1 MRMRSAELHE
11 CDDVSLLGRARAGD
25 LDAFGELI
33 CRHERAALRLA
44 TVVAGASE
52 AGDIVQEAFVNIQ
65 RQLGSYRGTGSV
77 RSWMLRVV
85 ANEAK
90 NHLRSQ
96 FRRRRRDDRH
106 ARRSPQTTSGV
117 DDAVIERL
125 EHEQLAFALAALS
138 ERDRAV
144 LGCRYV
150 TGLTEAET
158 AEVLGTAVGTVKSRT
173 SRALDRLEEQLG
185 RLDGTGDTR

>member
-1 MRMRSAELHE
+1 MRSAELHE

-33 CRHERAALRLA
+33 HRHERPALRLA
-44 TVVAGASE
+44 AVVAGESE
-52 AGDIVQEAFVNIQ
+52 ADDIVQEAFVKIQ
-65 RQLGSYRGTGSV
+65 RQLGSYRGNGTV
-77 RSWMLRVV
+77 RSWLLRVV

-90 NHLRSQ
+90 NHVRSQ
-96 FRRRRRDDRH
+96 VRQRRRDDRH
-106 ARRSPQTTSGV
+106 ARRSPQTTRGV

-125 EHEQLAFALAALS
+125 EHEQLADALAALS

-173 SRALDRLEEQLG
+173 SRALDHLEIQLG
-185 RLDGTGDTR
+185 RLDGTGDTP